1 MKKDYLLK
9 ERPMR
14 ALFLFALPMIIG
26 NLFQQFYTM
35 ADSMVVGRYVSE
47 NALAAVGASYSL
59 TNVFICV
66 AIGGGVGASV
76 LTSRYFGA
84 QEYGH
89 MKKSISTALL
99 TFLGI
104 SLALAGLGLFMGRE
118 FMVFLKTP
126 ADILDMAVEY
136 LNIYFMGL
144 PFLFM
149 YNVLS
154 SMFIALGRSRIPL
167 YLLIFSSVFNIVLD
181 IYLVRSLGL
190 GIAGVAWATLI
201 AQGISALLS
210 FFIFLRELRGYPG
223 SSGDYDTGNSIP
235 TVHSKKYSSISRF
248 IRRFYSAEELLTMCR
263 VALPSIFQQSTV
275 SIGMMLVQSVVNS
288 FGPQMLAGFSAGMRV
303 ESICIVPMA
312 ALGNAMSS
320 FTAQNI
326 GANQKDRVIKG
337 YHAAL
342 RLVALFALLLCLTLE
357 FFHFPIISSFL
368 GSDGTKLAL
377 ETGSSYLRFIGFF
390 FALIGLKM
398 CTDGLLRGAAD
409 MKMFT
414 IANLANLS
422 LRVIFAITMA
432 PRFGIAMVW
441 YAVPLGWLVNFLISF
456 TEYRSGKW
464 QTKLN
469 RAAAK

>member
-1 MKKDYLLK
+1 MEKDYLLK
-9 ERPMR
+9 ERPLR
-14 ALFLFALPMIIG
+14 ALLLFALPMIIG

-76 LTSRYFGA
+76 LTSQYFGA
-84 QEYGH
+84 REYGC
-89 MKKSISTALL
+89 MKQSVSTALL
-99 TFLGI
+99 TFLAV
-104 SLALAGLGLFMGRE
+104 SLALASLGLAFGRE

-126 ADILDMAVEY
+126 EDILDMTVEY

-154 SMFIALGRSRIPL
+154 SMFNALGRSRIPL
-167 YLLIFSSVFNIVLD
+167 YLLIFSSIFNIVLD

-201 AQGISALLS
+201 AQGISAFLS
-210 FFIFLRELRGYPG
+210 FLIFLGELRGYPG
-223 SSGDYDTGNSIP
+223 ADTKMES
-235 TVHSKKYSSISRF
+235 VRK
-248 IRRFYSAEELLTMCR
+248 FYSTEELFTMCR

-320 FTAQNI
+320 YTAQNL
-326 GANQKDRVIKG
+326 GAEQEDRVVKG
-337 YHAAL
+337 YRAAL
-342 RLVALFALLLCLTLE
+342 CLTAFFALLLCLALE
-357 FFHFPIISSFL
+357 LFHFPIIASFL
-368 GSDGTKLAL
+368 GSDGTMQAL

-422 LRVIFAITMA
+422 LRVAFAIAMA

-441 YAVPLGWLVNFLISF
+441 YAVPLGWLVNFLISYG
-456 TEYRSGKW
+456 EYRTGRWRKKCVS
-464 QTKLN
+464 
-469 RAAAK
+469 

>member
-1 MKKDYLLK
+1 MEKDYLLK
-9 ERPMR
+9 ERPLR
-14 ALFLFALPMIIG
+14 ALLLFALPMIIG

-76 LTSRYFGA
+76 LTSQYFGA
-84 QEYGH
+84 REYGR
-89 MKKSISTALL
+89 MKQSVSTALL
-99 TFLGI
+99 TFLAV
-104 SLALAGLGLFMGRE
+104 SLALASLGLAFGRE

-126 ADILDMAVEY
+126 EDILDMTVEY

-154 SMFIALGRSRIPL
+154 SMFNALGRSRIPL
-167 YLLIFSSVFNIVLD
+167 YLLIFSSIFNIVLD

-201 AQGISALLS
+201 AQGISAFLS
-210 FFIFLRELRGYPG
+210 FLIFLGELRGYPG
-223 SSGDYDTGNSIP
+223 ADTKMES
-235 TVHSKKYSSISRF
+235 VRK
-248 IRRFYSAEELLTMCR
+248 FYSTEELFTMCR

-320 FTAQNI
+320 YTAQNL
-326 GANQKDRVIKG
+326 GAEQEDRVVKG
-337 YHAAL
+337 YRAAL
-342 RLVALFALLLCLTLE
+342 CLTAFFALLLCLALE
-357 FFHFPIISSFL
+357 LFHFPIIASFL
-368 GSDGTKLAL
+368 GSDGTMQAL

-422 LRVIFAITMA
+422 LRVAFAIAMA

-441 YAVPLGWLVNFLISF
+441 YAVPLGWLVNFLISYG
-456 TEYRSGKW
+456 EYRTGRWRKKCVS
-464 QTKLN
+464 
-469 RAAAK
+469 